1 MLALILA
8 QAAAPATEP
17 DAWIQRIIGFLDTPL
32 PYSPFSE
39 YLLVLFVLWL
49 LARRADR
56 RPNTFDTQAQDVL
69 DEKFQ
74 KGEISRAAYEKY
86 RQQMALEQKR

>member
-1 MLALILA
+1 MLALILT
-8 QAAAPATEP
+8 QAAATAAEP
-17 DAWIQRIIGFLDTPL
+17 DAWIQRVIGYLDTPL
-32 PYSPFSE
+32 PFSPFSE